1 MQLRKIQ
8 NSLCLIF
15 VVLFCG
21 CQSQSIQKEEF
32 IPPPPPNIKPPTP
45 PPSFTPSTKRLA
57 EIQINSIPHPFSVNG
72 EIPFAIWMDGK
83 RLQLSNSE
91 IKQLTE
97 SLNIKYQ
104 APNNTAKIH
113 QGEGWQYPLKINE

>member
-1 MQLRKIQ
+1 MQ

-15 VVLFCG
+15 FVLFCG
-21 CQSQSIQKEEF
+21 CESQKIEKRQF

-45 PPSFTPSTKRLA
+45 PPSFIPSIKRLA
-57 EIQINSIPHPFSVNG
+57 EIQINPIPHPFSVNG
-72 EIPFAIWMDGK
+72 EVPFAIWVDGK

-104 APNNTAKIH
+104 APNNTAEIH
-113 QGEGWQYPLKINE
+113 QGEGWQYPLTINE

>member
-1 MQLRKIQ
+1 MKKIQ

-15 VVLFCG
+15 IALFYG
-21 CQSQSIQKEEF
+21 CQSQNMQKKEF
-32 IPPPPPNIKPPTP
+32 IPPPPPKITPPTL
-45 PPSFTPSTKRLA
+45 PPSFIPSAKGLA
-57 EIQINSIPHPFSVNG
+57 EIQINPIPHPFSING
-72 EIPFAIWMDGK
+72 EFPFVVWVDGK

-91 IKQLTE
+91 IKQLTK

-113 QGEGWQYPLKINE
+113 QGEGWQYPLKVNE